1 MVEACLSPA
10 AGWQPPAA
18 LMFMRCCQQAAF
30 ARTLPTVSSG
40 RVGVWGS
47 SYGGTITLMALFKH
61 PGTFNAGVAAA
72 PATDAAFFGSD
83 DVAVVRR
90 PSAARGEPDENYERC
105 APLLSACCTHE
116 QRCQTTSASSV
127 CVCRNRNSPMTFS
140 AGLSDPLLL
149 IHGMQDDVVPFK
161 TTMVLMERLMEQ
173 GNHCFGA

>member
-1 MVEACLSPA
+1 M
-10 AGWQPPAA
+10 
-18 LMFMRCCQQAAF
+18 
-30 ARTLPTVSSG
+30 SSG

-105 APLLSACCTHE
+105 APLLSAC
-116 QRCQTTSASSV
+116 SIS
-127 CVCRNRNSPMTFS
+127 
-140 AGLSDPLLL
+140 
-149 IHGMQDDVVPFK
+149 
-161 TTMVLMERLMEQ
+161 
-173 GNHCFGA
+173 